1 MVAAPCNSGVA
12 SLRARLGC
20 VRAWRRRRCACV
32 FVCVYDVRH
41 GGHGSCLVGEDRSGV
56 PQSRTEWPGKR
67 IEGKEEK
74 TKGATTTSK
83 TMWIGEGIPV
93 TQSVLDGREAG
104 VRVFRHL
111 GLGAGGGARN
121 RNLLL
126 SIPRTTHARSPRR
139 PVPSCSTW
147 LVPRRRRRIC
157 STGSCEPSR
166 RNLVS

>member
-20 VRAWRRRRCACV
+20 VRAWRRRRCARV

-56 PQSRTEWPGKR
+56 PQSRTEWPGNGSKGR
-67 IEGKEEK
+67 KEGENELGDDFKK
-74 TKGATTTSK
+74 NVDRGGDTGNR
-83 TMWIGEGIPV
+83 WV
-93 TQSVLDGREAG
+93 TEAG

-126 SIPRTTHARSPRR
+126 STPRTTHARSPRR

>member
-20 VRAWRRRRCACV
+20 VRAWRRRRCARV

-41 GGHGSCLVGEDRSGV
+41 GGHGRCLVGEDRSGTV
-56 PQSRTEWPGKR
+56 SQSRTGGTWGKR
-67 IEGKEEK
+67 
-74 TKGATTTSK
+74 
-83 TMWIGEGIPV
+83 
-93 TQSVLDGREAG
+93 GRDRCRKKAQRRLQKNVDRGGDTGNRWAGVRAG